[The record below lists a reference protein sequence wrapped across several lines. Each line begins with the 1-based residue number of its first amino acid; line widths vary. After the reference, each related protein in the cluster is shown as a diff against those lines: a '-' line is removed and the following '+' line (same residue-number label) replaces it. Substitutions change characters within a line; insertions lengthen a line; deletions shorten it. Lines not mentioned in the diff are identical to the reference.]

1 MHINSFR
8 HILIY
13 LHYTDKMEQKVATK
27 FKCKGCDYHTS
38 RKGNWV
44 KHLSTHKHKIL
55 TDTDAFATKS
65 SKIYECGCGKTYS
78 HRQSL
83 FTHQK
88 KCTIEKKAEN
98 KIISKKEP
106 ELSDLS
112 NLEILSNSEL
122 IRLMHKM
129 IPKLGNTS
137 NSNNNTTTNNINIQV
152 FLDEKCKDAMTIQNF
167 ATQLT
172 MTIDDLMNHKKKGLT
187 QGVSN
192 ILIENLKPIPIME
205 RPLHCTDIKKSK
217 WMIHDAAGGWQED
230 NGNSVIKE
238 AGFGINK
245 RFQDVWNDAYPDWQY
260 NENLRNMWMELVSCL
275 TADPSEKEIEKT
287 LKKIGP
293 ECKLT
298 IDDIRKIMKE

>member
-1 MHINSFR
+1 
-8 HILIY
+8 
-13 LHYTDKMEQKVATK
+13 MEQKVATK
-27 FKCKGCDYHTS
+27 YNCENCDYHTS
-38 RKGNWV
+38 RKGNWT
-44 KHLSTHKHKIL
+44 KHLLTRKHKIL
-55 TDTDAFATKS
+55 THTDAFATKS
-65 SKIYECGCGKTYS
+65 SNFYECDCGKSYT

-83 FTHQK
+83 FNHQK
-88 KCTIEKKAEN
+88 KCTREKKVEN

-112 NLEILSNSEL
+112 KMDQLSQREL
-122 IRLMHKM
+122 ISLMHKM
-129 IPKLGNTS
+129 IPKLGNTN
-137 NSNNNTTTNNINIQV
+137 NSNNNTTNNINIQV

-217 WMIHDAAGGWQED
+217 WMINDESSGWQED

-245 RFQDVWNDAYPDWQY
+245 RFQDVWNHAYPEWQY
-260 NENLRNMWMELVSCL
+260 NETLRSMWMELVSCL

-298 IDDIRKIMKE
+298 IDDIRKIITD